1 MKIESSKLT
10 LADLKS
16 ILLNLEEKIGKNQRD
31 EVIIELEYGTENFLF
46 SQVQPRL
53 VVDVESKKKKIVI
66 SITRDI

>member
-10 LADLKS
+10 LSDLKS